1 VSVSS
6 AIVPRHRTLLL
17 LANYHGTNDMVDVAV
32 TERDR
37 GQRSGNAAIKAAVP
51 ISGSPSVELGGSKGS
66 ESEVNQARTVKDH
79 PANALNRLLDALAQ
93 SEDVAT
99 DLSAGAAAVQLHV
112 AELVAR
118 LRPVRPHR
126 QPVAVPVRR
135 RRRLRDHQPRRRQP
149 PPLLGLGPVPPR
161 PVHRHQPRRPA
172 PAPRHHRHHQRREL
186 PHARS
191 PRHAH
196 PEPPHEL
203 TTVGRHV
210 IPWSGAVSVT

>member
-1 VSVSS
+1 MYLDTE
-6 AIVPRHRTLLL
+6 TLLL

-126 QPVAVPVRR
+126 QPVAIPVRR

-149 PPLLGLGPVPPR
+149 PPLLVQCLGNSKGLR
-161 PVHRHQPRRPA
+161 
-172 PAPRHHRHHQRREL
+172 
-186 PHARS
+186 
-191 PRHAH
+191 
-196 PEPPHEL
+196 
-203 TTVGRHV
+203 
-210 IPWSGAVSVT
+210 